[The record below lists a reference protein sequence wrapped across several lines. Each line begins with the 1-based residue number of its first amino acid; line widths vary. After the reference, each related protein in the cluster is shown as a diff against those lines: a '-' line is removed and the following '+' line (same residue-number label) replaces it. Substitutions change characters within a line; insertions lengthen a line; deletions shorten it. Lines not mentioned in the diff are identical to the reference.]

1 MKKINW
7 FKIACLI
14 LMIVELIIAF
24 GIDKNLVKENIT
36 AWRLYIICI
45 MFIPVNVIII
55 GTKRRIKR

>member
-45 MFIPVNVIII
+45 MFIPINVMII

>member
-45 MFIPVNVIII
+45 MFIPVNVMII

>member
-36 AWRLYIICI
+36 AWRLYILCI
-45 MFIPVNVIII
+45 MFIPINVMII
-55 GTKRRIKR
+55 GIKRRIKR